1 MSSLTVLLTGG
12 AGFVGSAISRALAE
26 QHPDWQLTILDVKPV
41 HLWPSPQPSTKYM
54 QVDIRDAEQ
63 VLQAVQHVA
72 PQALIHTASIV
83 PLMDT
88 RYDRRAWNSVYEMNV
103 NGTRNILAAAKACGV
118 QAFVYTSSYTVVTD
132 DVAHD
137 YPNMNEEVPIPRKS
151 LIYGE
156 SKVQL
161 IQIPRE
167 DCQLRFR
174 RRQPKRW
181 YSKQTVVA

>member
-1 MSSLTVLLTGG
+1 MLLTGG

-88 RYDRRAWNSVYEMNV
+88 RYDRRAW
-103 NGTRNILAAAKACGV
+103 KACGV